1 MVIIAQK
8 SIDKYREGVKEMI
21 LNSKPVVPGGGIF
34 LKL

>member
-8 SIDKYREGVKEMI
+8 SIDKYREGVREMI
-21 LNSKPVVPGGGIF
+21 LNSKPVVPGDVIF